1 MNLIAENLIYK
12 PDQQFHLN
20 DVSFKFKKGH
30 LYTILGRTLSGKTT
44 LLNLSLCNLN
54 LITKYSFL
62 YSQPRIISSVVPAF
76 FKASSASPVRPSSVV
91 TVTPIC
97 PSVIFSL

>member
-44 LLNLSLCNLN
+44 LLKTIAGLLNPDSGLLKFEEKNFGKIPVWERNVAMVYQLSL
-54 LITKYSFL
+54 IH
-62 YSQPRIISSVVPAF
+62 I
-76 FKASSASPVRPSSVV
+76 
-91 TVTPIC
+91 
-97 PSVIFSL
+97 